1 MQNTP
6 FIIYKSSAGSG
17 KTYTLTMEYLK
28 LALVFP
34 TAFRAILAVT
44 FTNKAT
50 QEMKDRILK
59 ELSRLKRQVDPSQT
73 MDRELLTHLGIGS
86 EVLMQRAESALSAI
100 LHDYASFS
108 VSTIDSFF
116 QRIIRSFA
124 REIDLQAKFDLELD
138 QDGVLD
144 RLVERLML
152 TVTEDAF
159 LHKWLIDYS
168 IEQIQEGK
176 SWDIRRN
183 IKSLGSQLFQ
193 EAFKRYRFQ
202 IQEFLQDDAQ
212 LDTLKQKVIARRNQ
226 LIEKGHGL
234 KMQATSI
241 RERHGLQWE
250 DFKGSSRS
258 FALKFDALGDRQ
270 SPFPILSPTQVGLEE
285 RLEAWFTKSS
295 QQAHQIQAAFYDGLA
310 AIWSQI
316 QPLYVDWNTNEA
328 IRKNLDVFGIFK
340 FLLRELDDLK
350 EEENIL
356 LISDANDF
364 LREITADNEA
374 PFIYEKVGNKYRHYL
389 IDEFQDTSGFQWDS
403 FRPLLID
410 SLSQGHA
417 NLLVGDVK
425 QSIYRWRGGELR
437 LLLEEVEAEIHQF
450 GVEIKN
456 LDTNFRS
463 LPHVVKVNNA
473 VFTYLPKQLM
483 GVLERKFEV
492 EDAGI
497 LARAYQDVSQ
507 QVAAFKENQAHAG
520 LVRVAFLASEESE
533 EKFGELA
540 LSKVPQMVIDL
551 QEKGYRPRD
560 IAFLVRTK
568 KEGVKIADQLIS
580 FGLANPAS
588 PYSFDVVSDEA
599 MLVSKSTTVSCVV
612 SGLKYLANMEESI
625 YLKTMWYHWAVI
637 FGHPVTHD
645 LFGVANSIPKIQAMQ
660 QRFEEIKED
669 LLQMQL
675 LDMVERL
682 IDFLDLQVK
691 GGELAYLEA
700 FKETVYDFVS
710 TKRADLPGFL
720 SWWESKKEKRTI
732 KIPEDHDAMRI
743 LTIHKSKGLQFKVV
757 LMPFLDWKIFDMT
770 KNQIVWTPY
779 QFDQAF
785 QEVVI
790 PLSMSSQ
797 LMESGF
803 RSVYQEEAI
812 LAFLDSLNMVYVAMT
827 RAEEVFWALAPA
839 AQTTNP
845 QYGNLASN
853 LEAIFRAPAL
863 PGDQLCLGDYF
874 DAAEGVFQ
882 YGDWPSRQASLHGG
896 YQPYP
901 LPWKSRSWG
910 DLLTVKAL
918 ATEFSDDNLKLRQKG
933 AFGTLVHSLLEKSLR
948 SRDIFLGLEELYYNG
963 FINLEERDSLRQQLE
978 FLLQHPQFSKWF
990 GGEGEILSEQGI
1002 LLPDGT
1008 SKRPDRILL
1017 FSDGAEVVDFK
1028 TGLPRE
1034 FHSRQVNEYMELVGE
1049 LTGLPVKGYLCY
1061 LDEMVIVEIQD

>member
-1 MQNTP
+1 MHNTP
-6 FIIYKSSAGSG
+6 FTIYKSSAGSG

-34 TAFRAILAVT
+34 AAFRMILAVT

-50 QEMKDRILK
+50 QEMKERILK
-59 ELSRLKRQVDPSQT
+59 ELSRLKRQVDPTQT
-73 MDRELLTHLGIGS
+73 MDRELLTHLGVDS
-86 EVLMQRAESALSAI
+86 SVLMQRAGSALSAI
-100 LHDYASFS
+100 LHDYAAFS

-144 RLVERLML
+144 RLVERLIL
-152 TVTEDAF
+152 TVTEDPF

-202 IQEFLQDDAQ
+202 IQTFLQDDAN
-212 LDTLKQKVIARRNQ
+212 LDALKQQVIARRRE
-226 LIEKGHGL
+226 LIAEGRAL
-234 KMQATSI
+234 KSQATVI

-258 FALKFDALGDRQ
+258 FALKFDALGNPQ
-270 SPFPILSPTQVGLEE
+270 TPFPLLSPTQIGLED
-285 RLEAWFTKSS
+285 RPEAWFTKSS
-295 QQAHQIQAAFYDGLA
+295 QQAHQIQAAFADGLG
-310 AIWSQI
+310 AIWGQI
-316 QPLYVDWNTNEA
+316 QPLYVAWITSEA
-328 IRKNLDVFGIFK
+328 VRKNLDVFGIFK

-356 LISDANDF
+356 LISDSNEF

-374 PFIYEKVGNKYRHYL
+374 PFIYEKVGYKYRHYL

-410 SLSQGHA
+410 SLSQGYA

-437 LLLEEVEAEIHQF
+437 LLLDQVEAEIYQF
-450 GVEIKN
+450 GLEIKN

-473 VFTYLPKQLM
+473 VFTHLPDQLA

-497 LARAYQDVSQ
+497 LARAYQDVRQ
-507 QVAAFKENQAHAG
+507 QVAPFKTDSAYG
-520 LVRVAFLASEESE
+520 GVVRVAFLAAEESE
-533 EKFGELA
+533 EKFTEMALA
-540 LSKVPQMVIDL
+540 KVPQMVIDL

-580 FGLANPAS
+580 FGLANPSS

-599 MLVSKSTTVSCVV
+599 MLVSRSSTVSCVV
-612 SGLKYLANMEESI
+612 SALKYLADKEEAI
-625 YLKTMWYHWAVI
+625 HLKTMWYHWAII
-637 FGHPVTHD
+637 FGHPVSHD
-645 LFGVANSIPKIQAMQ
+645 LFGVALSIPEIEAMQ
-660 QRFEEIKED
+660 ERFDTLKEE

-675 LDMVERL
+675 LDLVERL
-682 IDFLDLQVK
+682 ISFLGLQR
-691 GGELAYLEA
+691 GGSELAYLEA
-700 FKETVYDFVS
+700 FKEAVYDFVS
-710 TKRADLPGFL
+710 VKRADLPGFL
-720 SWWESKKEKRTI
+720 TWWESQLEKRTI

-757 LMPFLDWKIFDMT
+757 LMPFLDWKIFDT
-770 KNQIVWTPY
+770 AKDQIVWTPY
-779 QFDQAF
+779 SAYKLG

-790 PLSMSSQ
+790 PLSMSSK
-797 LMESGF
+797 LMESDF
-803 RSVYQEEAI
+803 RPVYQEEAM

-827 RAEEVFWALAPA
+827 RAEEVFWAFAPA
-839 AQTTNP
+839 TQTANP

-853 LEAIFRAPAL
+853 LEAVFQASTVQV
-863 PGDQLCLGDYF
+863 DQICLGDYF
-874 DAAEGVFQ
+874 DVEQGVFQ
-882 YGDWPSRQASLHGG
+882 FGDWPPHQKQVPGAYL
-896 YQPYP
+896 PYP
-901 LPWKSRSWG
+901 LRWESRSWEE
-910 DLLTVKAL
+910 LLTVKAM
-918 ATEFSDDNLKLRQKG
+918 ATDFSEDNLKLRLKG
-933 AFGTLVHSLLEKSLR
+933 TFGTLVHGLLEKSR
-948 SRDIFLGLEELYYNG
+948 GSRDIFLGLEDLYYEG
-963 FINLEERDSLRQQLE
+963 FINQEERDTLREQLRH
-978 FLLQHPQFSKWF
+978 LLQSPQFSRWF
-990 GGEGEILSEQGI
+990 GEEGEVLSEQGI
-1002 LLPDGT
+1002 LLPNGT
-1008 SKRPDRILL
+1008 FKRPDRILL
-1017 FSDGAEVVDFK
+1017 FPDHAEVIDFK
-1028 TGLPRE
+1028 TGLQRE
-1034 FHSRQVNEYMELVGE
+1034 FHTEQVGEYMKLVGE
-1049 LTGLPVKGYLCY
+1049 LTGSPVKGYLCY
-1061 LDEMVIVEIQD
+1061 LDEMAIVEIEK